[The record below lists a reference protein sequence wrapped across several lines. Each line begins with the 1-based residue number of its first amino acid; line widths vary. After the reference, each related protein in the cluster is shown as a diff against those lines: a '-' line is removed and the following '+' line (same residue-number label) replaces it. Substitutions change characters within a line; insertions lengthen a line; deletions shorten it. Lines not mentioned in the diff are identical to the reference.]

1 MRKVILLLSLAVFSS
16 CRSYDKNYAIY
27 ELWVGET
34 KVTTRNQDDILGDG
48 TVSYKGD
55 GLSGVL
61 TLDNA
66 SIGKHVVP
74 NSDAAI
80 MSGIPNLTIRLV
92 GENSIG
98 MSGKTNVNGIYTRNL
113 KIDGDGSL
121 AVTARASCIK
131 ADSLTVVSGKIDTFV
146 ETPDNEI
153 ASYLGIGLWTQDVM
167 TIQGGDITVH
177 YVSSFSPLSYGLY
190 SVGDI
195 NIEGGKITISPEDSQ
210 LLAVGLISSE
220 TMTISG
226 GEHSIYGLDDAINS
240 KHFVMTGGTVN
251 AQALDFSGDAVCR
264 LVISAQFSGGD
275 MTITALDKAAPSIPV
290 LFSKDLKTE
299 GMKINGELTDSC
311 LRIVKED

>member
-66 SIGKHVVP
+66 SIAEHVVP

-80 MSGIPNLTIRLV
+80 MSGIPNLTISLV

-195 NIEGGKITISPEDSQ
+195 NINGGSINISPEDSH

-220 TMTISG
+220 TLTISG
-226 GEHSIYGLDDAINS
+226 GEHSIYGIDDAINS
-240 KHFVMTGGTVN
+240 RHFLMTGGSVN
-251 AQALDFSGDAVCR
+251 AQALDFSADAVCR
-264 LVISAQFSGGD
+264 LVMSAQFSGGD
-275 MTITALDKAAPSIPV
+275 MTITALDKTDSSIPV
-290 LFSKDLKTE
+290 LFSRDLKTE

>member
-66 SIGKHVVP
+66 SIGDHVVP
-74 NSDAAI
+74 NFDAAI
-80 MSGIPNLTIRLV
+80 MSGIPNLTISLV

-98 MSGKTNVNGIYTRNL
+98 MSGKTNVNGIFTRNL

-195 NIEGGKITISPEDSQ
+195 NINGGSINISPEDSQ

-220 TMTISG
+220 TLIISG
-226 GEHSIYGLDDAINS
+226 GEHSIYGIDDAINS
-240 KHFVMTGGTVN
+240 RHFLMTGGSVD

-264 LVISAQFSGGD
+264 LVMSAQFSGGD
-275 MTITALDKAAPSIPV
+275 MTITALDKADPSIPV

>member
-66 SIGKHVVP
+66 SIAEHVVP

-80 MSGIPNLTIRLV
+80 MSGIPNLTISLV

-195 NIEGGKITISPEDSQ
+195 NINGGSITISQEDSQ

-220 TMTISG
+220 TLTISG
-226 GEHSIYGLDDAINS
+226 GEHSIYGIDDAINS
-240 KHFVMTGGTVN
+240 RHFLMTGGSVN
-251 AQALDFSGDAVCR
+251 AQALDFPADAVCR
-264 LVISAQFSGGD
+264 LVMSAQFSGGD
-275 MTITALDKAAPSIPV
+275 MTITALDKADPSIPV

>member
-66 SIGKHVVP
+66 SIGDHVVP

-80 MSGIPNLTIRLV
+80 MSGIPNLTISLV

-251 AQALDFSGDAVCR
+251 AQALDFPGDAVCR
-264 LVISAQFSGGD
+264 LVISARFSGGD
-275 MTITALDKAAPSIPV
+275 MTLTSFEKVDPSGPT
-290 LFSKDLKTE
+290 LFSRDLKTE
-299 GMKINGELTDSC
+299 GMKISGELTDPI

>member
-66 SIGKHVVP
+66 SIGEHVVP

-80 MSGIPNLTIRLV
+80 MSGIPNLTISLV

-121 AVTARASCIK
+121 AITARASCIK
-131 ADSLTVVSGKIDTFV
+131 ADSLTVLSGKIDTFV

-275 MTITALDKAAPSIPV
+275 MTLTSFDKVDPSGPT
-290 LFSKDLKTE
+290 LFSRDLKTE
-299 GMKINGELTDSC
+299 GMKISGELTDPI

>member
-1 MRKVILLLSLAVFSS
+1 MRKVILLLSLAVFAS

-34 KVTTRNQDDILGDG
+34 KVTTRNQADILGDG
-48 TVSYKGD
+48 TVKFEGD
-55 GLSGVL
+55 RKSGVL
-61 TLDNA
+61 TLENA
-66 SIGKHVVP
+66 HIGNVVVP
-74 NSDAAI
+74 NSEAVI
-80 MSGIPNLTIRLV
+80 ISNLPNLTINLI
-92 GENSIG
+92 GENTIG
-98 MSGKTNVNGIYTRNL
+98 ISGKATVNGITGFNL
-113 KIDGDGSL
+113 KVDGDGSL
-121 AVTARASCIK
+121 AITARASCIK
-131 ADSLTVVSGKIDTFV
+131 ADSLTVVSGKIDTYI
-146 ETPDNEI
+146 ETPDHEI

-167 TIQGGDITVH
+167 TIQGGDITIH

-275 MTITALDKAAPSIPV
+275 MTLTSFDKVDPSGPT
-290 LFSKDLKTE
+290 LYSRDLKTE
-299 GMKINGELTDSC
+299 GMKISGELTDPV

>member
-66 SIGKHVVP
+66 SIAEHVVP

-80 MSGIPNLTIRLV
+80 MSGIPNLTISLV

-195 NIEGGKITISPEDSQ
+195 NINGGSITISQEDSQ

-220 TMTISG
+220 TLTISG
-226 GEHSIYGLDDAINS
+226 GEHSIYGIDDAINS
-240 KHFVMTGGTVN
+240 RHFLMTGGSVN
-251 AQALDFSGDAVCR
+251 AQALDFPADAVCR
-264 LVISAQFSGGD
+264 LVMSAQFSGGD
-275 MTITALDKAAPSIPV
+275 MTITALDKADPSIPV

-299 GMKINGELTDSC
+299 GMKIDGELTDSC